1 MNNEISRSMMFVFI
15 VIVFETV
22 ENLAFSV
29 YSTFV
34 LEEKHGFNKQ
44 TPMFYIKDQV
54 GYLYDKTLQLTQ
66 NSFYYVECR
75 SLPEGG
81 I

>member
-1 MNNEISRSMMFVFI
+1 MEFTIILLYLGDVNETIGLDMTDEISRSLMFVFI
-15 VIVFETV
+15 LNVFNTV
-22 ENLAFSV
+22 TNFPFSV

-54 GYLYDKTLQLTQ
+54 GYY
-66 NSFYYVECR
+66 S
-75 SLPEGG
+75 
-81 I
+81 